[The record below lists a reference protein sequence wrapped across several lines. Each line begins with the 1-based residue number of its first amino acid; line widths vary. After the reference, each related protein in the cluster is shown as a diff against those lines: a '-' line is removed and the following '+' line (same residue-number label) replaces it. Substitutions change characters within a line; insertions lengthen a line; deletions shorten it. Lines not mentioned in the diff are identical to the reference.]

1 MVKSFFQEAII
12 FLLVLGSISGL
23 VLGVLY
29 LGQNALNDQ
38 EISECHQL
46 KHYSETIKSFY
57 LEQWQKDMCDAHGIE
72 IKSKI
77 NSPSIF
83 FSQL

>member
-23 VLGVLY
+23 TLGVLY

-57 LEQWQKDMCDAHGIE
+57 LEQWQKDMCNAHGI
-72 IKSKI
+72 IIS
-77 NSPSIF
+77 SPVEKNK
-83 FSQL
+83 